1 MKIKLTEAQYNRLL
15 TEEDQDFGRLTDKV
29 TPFIVKLFKL
39 IEKQLPSNSN
49 AHSKVKFLQDVMALP
64 LDESL
69 IVAYNY
75 HRFFKDNIINW
86 DNMLGK
92 PLKYMGIYEVTTSV
106 PMTADLYGRGYGEAT
121 IYALGKSAEQAFEN
135 VKSSHSYIV
144 DDTSIEDGIEWDYD
158 VENIEVENDMLVDN
172 FQDDY
177 HDGVNPFVKSTNI
190 SSNTTLHDLILNL

>member
-1 MKIKLTEAQYNRLL
+1 MKIKLTEEQYIRLL
-15 TEEDQDFGRLTDKV
+15 TEEDQDFGRLSDKV

-39 IEKQLPSNSN
+39 IEKQLPSKSN
-49 AHSKVKFLQDVMALP
+49 VYSKVKFLQDVMALP

-69 IVAYNY
+69 IVAYNH

-135 VKSSHSYIV
+135 VKSSHSYLV
-144 DDTSIEDGIEWDYD
+144 DDTSIRDDIEWDYD
-158 VENIEVENDMLVDN
+158 VENVEIENDMLVDS

-177 HDGVNPFVKSTNI
+177 DESENPFIKSTDIN
-190 SSNTTLHDLILNL
+190 SHSLHDLILNL